1 MKSSN
6 TTTCQPLV
14 AVPVVAEL
22 RPERWVGS
30 TSRMPEQI
38 RAAELTA
45 DHLGRRVRIDP
56 GDQTVVV
63 ARLVRVRHKQVGF
76 AASPGY

>member
-1 MKSSN
+1 
-6 TTTCQPLV
+6 
-14 AVPVVAEL
+14 
-22 RPERWVGS
+22 
-30 TSRMPEQI
+30 MPEQI

-63 ARLVRVRHKQVGF
+63 ARLVRVRDKQVGF
-76 AASPGY
+76 AASPDTDTRLELEGPEDQLITVRFNGIGVVELL